1 MLRNAEIRTAVS
13 MYLGGGHRLV
23 EVTGYSILHLGRR
36 VSTERYASGN
46 WHQCVITLEDP
57 TSPQPPNGAV
67 PLPSLSSRCSVAES
81 QLCCQQHRRA
91 RTLGSRADS
100 DRCGRRLKMFVY
112 LDDVG
117 YRSHPTYVA
126 AGTHRYS
133 WMGQQTDDSTR
144 FTHDYVTATFGD
156 KVVDAL
162 PPRAPH

>member
-67 PLPSLSSRCSVAES
+67 PLPSLSSAANNTDG
-81 QLCCQQHRRA
+81 HA
-91 RTLGSRADS
+91 RS
-100 DRCGRRLKMFVY
+100 DLA
-112 LDDVG
+112 L
-117 YRSHPTYVA
+117 
-126 AGTHRYS
+126 
-133 WMGQQTDDSTR
+133 
-144 FTHDYVTATFGD
+144 TATAAVGD
-156 KVVDAL
+156 
-162 PPRAPH
+162 